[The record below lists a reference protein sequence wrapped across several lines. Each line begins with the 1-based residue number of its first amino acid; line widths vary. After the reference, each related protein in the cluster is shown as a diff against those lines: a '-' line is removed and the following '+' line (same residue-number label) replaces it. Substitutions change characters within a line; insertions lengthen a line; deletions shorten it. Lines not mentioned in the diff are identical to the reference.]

1 MRKAK
6 INEVFRAGFIQLLA
20 EYGFSIL
27 KEKKEDWG
35 YVLEG
40 KNTTTGIRVV
50 YEFKEAHVK
59 IMLYR
64 LVDGKIVDNTIHAL
78 QSGEKIS
85 GFSLEHIVALLNPE
99 DALSIVFP
107 AENVVDEQDDLQ
119 NYLFELNTKL
129 RKYAVSI
136 LLGDFSLFDE
146 LDIRVKQ
153 EYQNYY
159 ASHKR

>member
-1 MRKAK
+1 MRKSK
-6 INEVFRAGFIQLLA
+6 INEVFRNGFIQMLD

-27 KEKKEDWG
+27 NEKKEDWG
-35 YVLEG
+35 YILEE

-59 IMLYR
+59 IMLYQ
-64 LVDGKIVDNTIHAL
+64 LVDGKIVDNTIHAI

-85 GFSLEHIVALLNPE
+85 GFSLEHIVAFLNPE
-99 DALSIVFP
+99 EVQCIVFP

-129 RKYAVSI
+129 RKYASSI

-146 LDIRVKQ
+146 LDTRVKQ

-159 ASHKR
+159 TSHK